1 MEKQKVYIIN
11 RKEVQE
17 LCNSLTAEPQVS
29 SEQVCKE
36 MRKVFGA
43 DVVGADI
50 KERIKTFD
58 DACREL
64 GADHPLVKTY
74 SCLSQAVPSLTESCR
89 PLLAF
94 AQLAIITEAL
104 NEGWIP
110 QFGQDENRYF
120 PYFFL
125 YTKEEYD
132 IMSEDEKSRCRFI
145 GSTSSIG
152 HSPDGC
158 VYANAYYGF
167 TCKST
172 TASSRLVFKSRDLAN
187 YCADQFFII
196 WASYMFE

>member
-1 MEKQKVYIIN
+1 MEKHKVYIIN

-17 LCNSLTAEPQVS
+17 LCNSLTSEPQVS
-29 SEQVCKE
+29 SEQVRKE
-36 MRKVFGA
+36 MRKVFGD
-43 DVVGADI
+43 DVVGNDI
-50 KERIKTFD
+50 KERVKTFA

-64 GADHPLVKTY
+64 GGDHPLVKAY
-74 SCLSQAVPSLTESCR
+74 SRFIEAVPNLTESCR
-89 PLLAF
+89 SLVAY

-104 NEGWIP
+104 NEGWSP
-110 QFGQDENRYF
+110 QFVQDETRYYPF
-120 PYFFL
+120 FFL

-132 IMSEDEKSRCRFI
+132 LMSEEEKSRCRFI

-152 HSPDGC
+152 HNPDGC

-172 TASSRLVFKSRDLAN
+172 TASSRLMFKSRDLAN
-187 YCADQFFII
+187 YCANQFFII